1 MQRIMLKSKIH
12 RATVTDA
19 NIDYEGSITLDE
31 DLMEAAALLPFE
43 QVHIYNITNGERF
56 RTYVIKGGRGKGD
69 VCVNGAAAHLAKK
82 GHIIIIASY
91 ASMDERETAGHQP
104 VLVYVDDE
112 NRIKDIARDML
123 KTKIHVPAGIKQG
136 KAVV

>member
-31 DLMEAAALLPFE
+31 ELMEAANLLPFE

-56 RTYVIKGGRGKGD
+56 RTYVIKGSRGKGD

-82 GHIIIIASY
+82 GHIIIIVSY
-91 ASMDERETAGHQP
+91 AGMDEKEAAGHQP

-112 NRIKDIARDML
+112 NRIKNIARGMVN
-123 KTKIHVPAGIKQG
+123 TKI
-136 KAVV
+136 KAAV

>member
-56 RTYVIKGGRGKGD
+56 QTYVIKGGRGKGD
-69 VCVNGAAAHLAKK
+69 VCINGAAAHLAKK
-82 GHIIIIASY
+82 EHIIIVASY
-91 ASMDERETAGHQP
+91 ASMDEREAADHQP

-112 NRIKDIARDML
+112 NRIKDIARGMVN
-123 KTKIHVPAGIKQG
+123 TKIHVPAGIKQG

>member
-31 DLMEAAALLPFE
+31 ELMEAAALLPFE

-91 ASMDERETAGHQP
+91 AGMDEKGAAVHQP

-112 NRIKDIARDML
+112 NRIKDIARGMVN
-123 KTKIHVPAGIKQG
+123 TKI
-136 KAVV
+136 KAAV

>member
-31 DLMEAAALLPFE
+31 ELMEAAALLPFE

-56 RTYVIKGGRGKGD
+56 RTYIIKGGRGKGD

-91 ASMDERETAGHQP
+91 AGMDEKEAAVHQP

-112 NRIKDIARDML
+112 NSIKDIARGMVN
-123 KTKIHVPAGIKQG
+123 TKI
-136 KAVV
+136 KAAV

>member
-19 NIDYEGSITLDE
+19 NIDYEGSVSIDE
-31 DLMEAAALLPFE
+31 SLMEAAGIFPFE

-56 RTYVIKGGRGKGD
+56 QTYVIKGGCGKGD
-69 VCVNGAAAHLAKK
+69 VCINGAAAHLAKK

-91 ASMDERETAGHQP
+91 AGMEEKEVAGHQP

-112 NRIKDIARDML
+112 NRIKKEKAIY
-123 KTKIHVPAGIKQG
+123 G
-136 KAVV
+136 KLIS

>member
-31 DLMEAAALLPFE
+31 ELMEAAGLLPFE

-91 ASMDERETAGHQP
+91 AGMDEKGAAVHQP

-112 NRIKDIARDML
+112 NRIKDIARGMVN
-123 KTKIHVPAGIKQG
+123 TKI
-136 KAVV
+136 KAAV

>member
-31 DLMEAAALLPFE
+31 ELMEAAALLPFE

-91 ASMDERETAGHQP
+91 AGMDEKGAAGHQP

-112 NRIKDIARDML
+112 NRIKDIARGMVN
-123 KTKIHVPAGIKQG
+123 TKI
-136 KAVV
+136 KAAV

>member
-31 DLMEAAALLPFE
+31 ELMEAANLLPFE

-56 RTYVIKGGRGKGD
+56 RTYVIKGSRGKGD

-82 GHIIIIASY
+82 GHIIIIVSY
-91 ASMDERETAGHQP
+91 AGMDEKEAAVHQP
-104 VLVYVDDE
+104 LLVYVDDE
-112 NRIKDIARDML
+112 NRIKNIARGMVN
-123 KTKIHVPAGIKQG
+123 TKI
-136 KAVV
+136 KAAV

>member
-19 NIDYEGSITLDE
+19 NIDYEGSVSIDE
-31 DLMEAAALLPFE
+31 SLMEAAGIFPFE

-56 RTYVIKGGRGKGD
+56 QTYVIKGGRGKGD
-69 VCVNGAAAHLAKK
+69 VCINGAAAHLAEK

-91 ASMDERETAGHQP
+91 AGMEEKEAGGHQP

-112 NRIKDIARDML
+112 NRIKKEKAIY
-123 KTKIHVPAGIKQG
+123 G
-136 KAVV
+136 KLIS

>member
-19 NIDYEGSITLDE
+19 NINYEGSITLDE
-31 DLMEAAALLPFE
+31 ELMEAAALLPFE

-91 ASMDERETAGHQP
+91 AGMDEKEAAVHQP

-112 NRIKDIARDML
+112 NRIKDIARGMVN
-123 KTKIHVPAGIKQG
+123 TKI